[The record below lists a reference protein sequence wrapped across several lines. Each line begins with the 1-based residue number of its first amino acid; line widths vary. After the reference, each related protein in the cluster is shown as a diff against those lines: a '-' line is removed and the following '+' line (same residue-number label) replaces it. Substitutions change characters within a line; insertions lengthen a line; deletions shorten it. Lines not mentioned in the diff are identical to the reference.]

1 MTGFTSAPGETPSIE
16 RTRSTP
22 APQLPASTLAHLWP
36 GLVLGR
42 PEDWPGLVFGPAG
55 SPDADSDSADI
66 SRSRAVM
73 AAALVPLRD
82 YGLVQFAIERKK
94 VLFVKSVEVTL
105 AVTGQAVLGGI
116 EADLSPRPVMRRP
129 SGAPS
134 AAGSASSTTIPR
146 DT

>member
-1 MTGFTSAPGETPSIE
+1 
-16 RTRSTP
+16 
-22 APQLPASTLAHLWP
+22 
-36 GLVLGR
+36 
-42 PEDWPGLVFGPAG
+42 
-55 SPDADSDSADI
+55 
-66 SRSRAVM
+66 M